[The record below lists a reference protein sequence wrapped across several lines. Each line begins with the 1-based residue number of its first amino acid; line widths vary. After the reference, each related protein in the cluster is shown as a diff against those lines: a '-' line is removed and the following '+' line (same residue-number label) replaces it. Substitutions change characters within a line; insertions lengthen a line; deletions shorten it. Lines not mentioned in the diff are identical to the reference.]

1 MHPPGR
7 EALDRTSSYK
17 SPRKSQDGEQSS
29 PFSFSNPD
37 LLLRHPQDGERVRT
51 DRLAAPGGGTGHAD
65 PTASRP
71 TLLGRL
77 HQVLARVRGGDKPEQ
92 PAGRP
97 SQVSMG
103 VTSQQPAQASHV
115 FRGQRVVRMGD
126 VAALGVDARIVA
138 LSQSIWAH
146 HVGVFPVPKLT
157 DMYREPS
164 IST

>member
-1 MHPPGR
+1 MLER
-7 EALDRTSSYK
+7 ASSLK

-51 DRLAAPGGGTGHAD
+51 DRLAAPRGGTRHAD
-65 PTASRP
+65 PNSSRP

-77 HQVLARVRGGDKPEQ
+77 HQVLARVRGGDKLEQ

-97 SQVSMG
+97 TQVSMG
-103 VTSQQPAQASHV
+103 VTSEQPAQSSHS
-115 FRGQRVVRMGD
+115 FRGQRVVKMGD

-138 LSQSIWAH
+138 MFQSIWAH
-146 HVGVFPVPKLT
+146 HSGVFLAPKLA